1 MSIEAPGAASHGYP
15 GHRAAIVAE
24 SAAISGMT
32 VEEIEGLHAKA
43 LDAHPV
49 STKGYPIS
57 GDQLAKGGHKGRN
70 TTEEGARP

>member
-1 MSIEAPGAASHGYP
+1 MDVFEAPGAASHGYP

-32 VEEIEGLHAKA
+32 VEEIEGLHVKV
-43 LDAHPV
+43 LSTDPE

-57 GDQLAKGGHKGRN
+57 GDQLAKGGHKGRA
-70 TTEEGARP
+70 TL